1 MILYS
6 QRFVIELPPKLGN
19 RPNSGATNYRK
30 DVCVGTQGCYH
41 AKKETK
47 RRLSYDTSGPTCEI
61 PQKTTVKADVCRR
74 EPFRKKPSGPRAFV
88 RFC

>member
-30 DVCVGTQGCYH
+30 DVCVGTRGFYH

-47 RRLSYDTSGPTCEI
+47 RRLSYDTSGPDLQNPLENHS
-61 PQKTTVKADVCRR
+61 K
-74 EPFRKKPSGPRAFV
+74 S
-88 RFC
+88 